1 MASDDDGDVLT
12 PAERRLMELL
22 GVLADQAFAPREASV
37 AALIRRARRQHDTRI
52 LLVAGSSVLASTL
65 TGLAGLLTRSDGQ
78 DGR

>member
-1 MASDDDGDVLT
+1 MPSDDDGDPLT

-52 LLVAGSSVLASTL
+52 VLVAGSSVLASAL
-65 TGLAGLLTRSDGQ
+65 TGIAGLFARSDVQ
-78 DGR
+78 DSR